1 MKKWWLLGVGVLLI
15 GGAVYAYYAL
25 KKEEVPTAAPL
36 ATTQVRKGTLEV
48 SVSGAGSIQVG
59 DRQSVTAN
67 KQGTIKEVKIKE
79 NGLVNKGDVM
89 LVLEGEDNSDQ
100 IQSSEIE
107 LEKKQLELTDL
118 EDRYEAETE
127 EKSISSLKLSIKKQ
141 KLDITQTRNNIKTM
155 KEKQAEITIVAPIT
169 GTVKSLA
176 VAAGDSIT
184 PQTQIAELV
193 DYANLKMVVSVD
205 ELDIPKVKLDQEAS
219 ISVEALTNEPFSGK
233 VTAIADEGTASN
245 GVASFDVT
253 LSIKATPEVKVGM
266 SAEASIE
273 VEKKEN
279 TLLLP
284 IDTVHSMGGRYIVML
299 PPAEGQAD
307 SAASGG
313 DAAGQSDKSGKAS
326 SEEAGKSAQ
335 TPQGQSSTG
344 TSALQQQG
352 RQSGAG
358 AAGRNAS
365 RFGMGTPHQVEVGIH
380 NEDYIEIV
388 SGLKEGDKVVMP
400 TVISSG
406 STNAQQGGFG
416 GMGGMGGFGGAGFGG
431 AGFGGAGGAG
441 GGAGFTGGGGGSRT
455 GGARTQ
461 TQTSGGGK

>member
-15 GGAVYAYYAL
+15 GGAVYGYYAW
-25 KKEEVPTAAPL
+25 KKEEVPPAAPV
-36 ATTQVRKGTLEV
+36 ATTQVRKGMLEV

-59 DRQSVTAN
+59 DRQSVTAS
-67 KQGTIKEVKIKE
+67 KQGTVKEVKMKE
-79 NGLVNKGDVM
+79 NGLINKGDVI
-89 LVLEGEDNSDQ
+89 LILEGEDNSDQ

-118 EDRYEAETE
+118 EDRYELETE
-127 EKSISSLKLSIKKQ
+127 EKSIANLELSIKKQ
-141 KLDITQTRNNIKTM
+141 KLDITQTRNSIKTM

-176 VAAGDSIT
+176 VAAGDSIS
-184 PQTQIAELV
+184 PQTQIAEIV

-253 LSIKATPEVKVGM
+253 LSLKATPELKVGM

-284 IDTVHSMGGRYIVML
+284 IDTVQSMGGRYIVML
-299 PPAEGQAD
+299 PPVEGQAD
-307 SAASGG
+307 SAATGG
-313 DAAGQSDKSGKAS
+313 DATGQADKSGKAS
-326 SEEAGKSAQ
+326 TDESGKSAQ
-335 TPQGQSSTG
+335 TPQGQASKG
-344 TSALQQQG
+344 TSALQQQA
-352 RQSGAG
+352 RSVAG
-358 AAGRNAS
+358 AAGRNAG
-365 RFGMGTPHQVEVGIH
+365 RFGNGTPHQVEVGIH
-380 NEDYIEIV
+380 NEDFIEIV
-388 SGLKEGDKVVMP
+388 SGLKEGDKVVIP
-400 TVISSG
+400 TVVSG
-406 STNAQQGGFG
+406 STTNAQQGGFG
-416 GMGGMGGFGGAGFGG
+416 GMGGLGGAGFGG

-441 GGAGFTGGGGGSRT
+441 GGAGFSGGGGGRT
-455 GGARTQ
+455 GGTRTQ
-461 TQTSGGGK
+461 TQTSGGGR